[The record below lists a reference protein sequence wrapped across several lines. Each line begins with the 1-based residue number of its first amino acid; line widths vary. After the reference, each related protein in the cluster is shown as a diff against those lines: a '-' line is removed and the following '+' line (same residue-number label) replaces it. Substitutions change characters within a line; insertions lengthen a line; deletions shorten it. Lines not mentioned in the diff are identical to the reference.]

1 MTVNGSGRWLMASNT
16 LHIIID
22 PSGAQRGSAQT
33 VQAINSI
40 VNATTNLNIQI
51 NQTNN
56 NLDRVGRAADRNS
69 SLLRKMSNAWL
80 VLRSAMILSIPLKM
94 FSAFIDK
101 IISVDRSYQQFMASM
116 YVSTSSMTKSKQAFD
131 FVARAA
137 RAYGVELET
146 LSKSYAKFRASAS
159 ATLPTAAIDRLFL
172 SVSAVASVL
181 HMAPQS
187 VDRMFT
193 AFTQMAS
200 KGQIYSEELKQ
211 QLGEHLPGAVALAAQ
226 AMGVSVRQLMD
237 DMKKGKVDIVK
248 FFSNMPDV
256 IMEKFGKAA
265 EISAL
270 SIQSQINNLK
280 STIYRNF
287 VELNNSGAALG
298 LAKFIQ
304 SIDNILQPTS
314 AHFVAFGKVV
324 GEAFLKSADF
334 INSLKPEEVEKFAH
348 QLVEGASAL
357 IQLVIW
363 FTKASIFVVQHGEA
377 IWDLILAYGALRVA
391 IWGYTAAAA
400 GSVVGSS
407 LAAKGLGVL
416 GRLAAVVAAFFVGW
430 QIGTVLREKF
440 LSVELFGIA
449 LARKLHQIM
458 QAFVDI
464 IKTMISI
471 SAASFKTLA
480 EGAVNSIS
488 GMVTS
493 VINLVP
499 GVNIQAPKVNFG
511 ASEAWGNVAKNAA
524 STIGHWKT
532 IGSGY
537 DGLADDAIDR
547 KYNKP
552 DRISDMS
559 NQYGSQIEEQHKLNA
574 EFEKLKAEADEML
587 AKMPKDDKS
596 SGDAKKSAAKLAKE
610 SRETVGYI
618 NEIVSNLKQAYDDKI
633 QSIKNMV
640 EAEEYSPTQGFQAQ
654 IEALKSY
661 TSQAQAEIMKALNSQ
676 GLTMKMKA
684 DLQGKYIDLE
694 RNMVNETKKLQTEM
708 LDERRDYLNTIA
720 DLEQDVGVKRLTEL
734 DKFVQD
740 WERKYSKI
748 AQRAQKEGDT
758 ALIGRIKS
766 AASFG
771 VSKSAMIPNDK
782 AGYSEFDAAKDKVAN
797 RGDLFKYDGGT
808 QTKAVIGAYDEMFRQ
823 IQPLIKQG
831 TVTEQE
837 ATRIHNDLMKA
848 RAQSV
853 RDASIS
859 IMQSRQSIGASSD
872 FESMILFLNNIRDG
886 FIDLRTEAINMAI
899 EIGKALTD
907 NISSNLTSVITG
919 AKTLKEAF
927 ADIASTI
934 FDTVI
939 QAIIQMGVK
948 WAATTLMNSMLGKTA
963 AAESTAT
970 AAATGTSITASMA
983 PAAATTSL
991 ATMGGNTIS
1000 ASTGMLAFGALMAMM
1015 LGGLLAGAFDNGGY
1029 IPDGKLGIVGE
1040 YGPEI
1045 IQGPVAVTGRKTTE
1059 SILSSAASN
1068 GSGAGGNVV
1077 SIQVDVNVT
1086 DSGSST
1092 NVSSPGNISEKE
1104 FKAMG
1109 DQMARVAEQVI
1120 LKNIKQGGLLDG
1132 FKR

>member
-1 MTVNGSGRWLMASNT
+1 MVSNT

-22 PSGAQRGSAQT
+22 PSGAQRGSVQT

-69 SLLRKMSNAWL
+69 SLLKKMSNAWL
-80 VLRSAMILSIPLKM
+80 ALKSAMILSIPLKM
-94 FSAFIDK
+94 FDMFIDK
-101 IISVDRSYQQFMASM
+101 MISVDRSYQQFMASM
-116 YVSTSSMTKSKQAFD
+116 YVSTSSMAKSKEAFD

-181 HMAPQS
+181 HLAPQS

-287 VELNNSGAALG
+287 VELNNSGAAMG

-314 AHFVAFGKVV
+314 EHFKAFGKVV
-324 GEAFLKSADF
+324 GEAFLKAADF
-334 INSLKPEEVEKFAH
+334 INALTPDEVARFAE
-348 QLVEGASAL
+348 QLVAAASAL
-357 IQLVIW
+357 IQLVAW
-363 FTKASIFVVQHGEA
+363 LAKVTTFVVQNGEA
-377 IWDLILAYGALRVA
+377 IVDLTIAYGALRVA
-391 IWGYTAAAA
+391 VWGYTAAAA

-416 GRLAAVVAAFFVGW
+416 GRVAAVLASFFVGW

-449 LARKLHQIM
+449 LARKLHQII
-458 QAFVDI
+458 QAFIDVVR
-464 IKTMISI
+464 TMISI
-471 SAASFKTLA
+471 ASASFRTLA

-488 GMVTS
+488 GMATA

-499 GVNIQAPKVNFG
+499 GINIQAPKVNFG
-511 ASEAWGNVAKNAA
+511 ASDAWGKAAQNAA
-524 STIGHWKT
+524 STIGNWKS

-537 DGLADDAIDR
+537 DGLAADAIDR
-547 KYNKP
+547 KYNKS
-552 DRISDMS
+552 DRITDMS
-559 NQYGSQIEEQHKLNA
+559 NKYGSQIEEQHKLNA

-587 AKMPKDDKS
+587 AKMPKEDKS
-596 SGDAKKSAAKLAKE
+596 SGDSKQKAAKLAKDT
-610 SRETVGYI
+610 RETIGYI
-618 NEIVSNLKQAYDDKI
+618 NEVVSNLKQAYDDKI
-633 QSIKNMV
+633 QLIKNMV
-640 EAEEYSPTQGFQAQ
+640 EAEEYSPTQGYLAQ

-661 TSQAQAEIMKALNSQ
+661 TSEAQAEIMKALNNQ
-676 GLTMKMKA
+676 GLTLKMKA

-708 LDERRDYLNTIA
+708 LNERRDYLNSIA
-720 DLEQDVGVKRLTEL
+720 DLEQEVGVKRLTEL
-734 DKFVQD
+734 DKFVQN
-740 WERKYSKI
+740 WERKYKKL

-758 ALIGRIKS
+758 AIIGRIE
-766 AASFG
+766 AAARFG
-771 VSKSAMIPNDK
+771 VSKSAMIPNEK
-782 AGYSEFDAAKDKVAN
+782 AGYSEFEAAKDKKSN
-797 RGDLFKYDGGT
+797 LGNLFKYDSGT
-808 QTKAVIGAYDEMFRQ
+808 QVKAILGEYEELFKQ
-823 IQPLIKQG
+823 IEPLMKQG
-831 TVTEQE
+831 TINETE
-837 ATRIHNDLMKA
+837 ATNIHNSLMAA
-848 RAQSV
+848 RVQATREAAVAARQA
-853 RDASIS
+853 RQDIGIS
-859 IMQSRQSIGASSD
+859 TNEDSL
-872 FESMILFLNNIRDG
+872 ILFLNNIRNG
-886 FIDLRTEAINMAI
+886 FIDLKTEAINMSI

-934 FDTVI
+934 FDSVI
-939 QAIIQMGVK
+939 QAIIQMGVR
-948 WAATTLMNSMLGKTA
+948 WAATTMMNNMLGKA
-963 AAESTAT
+963 SAAESTAT
-970 AAATGTSITASMA
+970 AAATGASITASMA

-991 ATMGGNTIS
+991 ATMGSNTIS
-1000 ASTGMLAFGALMAMM
+1000 ASTGMLAFGAVMAAM
-1015 LGGLLAGAFDNGGY
+1015 LGALLAGAFDNGGY

-1068 GSGAGGNVV
+1068 GSAGGNVV
-1077 SIQVDVNVT
+1077 SIQVDVDVT
-1086 DSGSST
+1086 NNGSST
-1092 NVSSPGNISEKE
+1092 NVSSQGGIQESE

-1109 DQMARVAEQVI
+1109 DQMAKVAEQVI

>member
-1 MTVNGSGRWLMASNT
+1 MVSNT

-69 SLLRKMSNAWL
+69 TLLRKLSNAWL

-94 FSAFIDK
+94 FDMFIDK

-116 YVSTSSMTKSKQAFD
+116 YVSTNSMAKSKEAFD

-181 HMAPQS
+181 HLAPQS

-287 VELNNSGAALG
+287 VELNNSGAAMG

-304 SIDNILQPTS
+304 SIDNILQPTTE
-314 AHFVAFGKVV
+314 HFKVFGIVV
-324 GEAFLKSADF
+324 GEAFLKAADF
-334 INSLKPEEVEKFAH
+334 INALTPEEVAKFAE
-348 QLVEGASAL
+348 QLVAAASAL
-357 IQLVIW
+357 IQLVAW
-363 FTKASIFVVQHGEA
+363 LAKVTTFVVQNGEA
-377 IWDLILAYGALRVA
+377 IVDLTIAYGALKVA
-391 IWGYTAAAA
+391 VWGYTAAAA

-407 LAAKGLGVL
+407 LAAKGLGLL
-416 GRLAAVVAAFFVGW
+416 GRTAAVVAAFFVGW
-430 QIGTVLREKF
+430 QIGTVLKEKF

-471 SAASFKTLA
+471 SAASFKSLA
-480 EGAVNSIS
+480 EGAINSIS
-488 GMVTS
+488 GMATS
-493 VINLVP
+493 VVNLVP

-511 ASEAWGNVAKNAA
+511 ASEAWAGAAANAA
-524 STIGHWKT
+524 KVVSNWKT
-532 IGSGY
+532 IGTGY
-537 DGLADDAIDR
+537 DALGDDAIDR
-547 KYNKP
+547 RHNKP
-552 DRISDMS
+552 DRVTDMS
-559 NQYGSQIEEQHKLNA
+559 NKMGPQVEEIQKLMA
-574 EFEKLKAEADEML
+574 EHERLKAEAERET
-587 AKMPKDDKS
+587 AKMQKAFGGSASDDS
-596 SGDAKKSAAKLAKE
+596 KKKAAKLAKE
-610 SRETVGYI
+610 SREFVSYS
-618 NEIVSNLKQAYDDKI
+618 NEIVSNLKQAYDDKV

-640 EAEEYSPTQGFQAQ
+640 EAEEYSPTQGYQAQ
-654 IEALKSY
+654 LEALKSY
-661 TSQAQAEIMKALNSQ
+661 TSEAISLIDAALLKENLSLKSRADLI
-676 GLTMKMKA
+676 GKKA
-684 DLQGKYIDLE
+684 DLLRDELNI
-694 RNMVNETKKLQTEM
+694 TKSIQTEM
-708 LDERRDYLNTIA
+708 SKERKEYLQSIT
-720 DLEQDVGVKRLTEL
+720 DLEIEFGLNRLTEL
-734 DKFVQD
+734 DAF
-740 WERKYSKI
+740 ENKYAKKI
-748 AQRAQKEGDT
+748 SELVNRAKKEGDKAT
-758 ALIGRIKS
+758 LARLQTLAV
-766 AASFG
+766 AAPY
-771 VSKSAMIPNDK
+771 KSAMVANDSV
-782 AGYSEFDAAKDKVAN
+782 GYSEFDAAKDKKSKYS
-797 RGDLFKYDGGT
+797 DLFKYDSGT
-808 QTKAVIGAYDEMFRQ
+808 HVKAVIGEYDEMFRK

-831 TVTEQE
+831 TITEQE
-837 ATRIHNDLMKA
+837 ATRIHNDLMMSRVKA
-848 RAQSV
+848 TK
-853 RDASIS
+853 DA
-859 IMQSRQSIGASSD
+859 AA
-872 FESMILFLNNIRDG
+872 
-886 FIDLRTEAINMAI
+886 AIANARI
-899 EIGKALTD
+899 EIGAGSWNDGLVSMLNDVAGGFTNLETSAIQAFKDIGKSMSQNVSQNLTD
-907 NISSNLTSVITG
+907 VITG
-919 AKTLKEAF
+919 AQTLGEAF
-927 ADIASTI
+927 NNVARAII
-934 FDTVI
+934 EQVI
-939 QAIIQMGVK
+939 QAIIQIGIQM
-948 WAATTLMNSMLGKTA
+948 AATTAMNSLTSKAA

-970 AAATGTSITASMA
+970 AAASGAAITTAMA
-983 PAAATTSL
+983 PAAATTTL
-991 ATMGGNTIS
+991 ATAGANTVT
-1000 ASTGMLAFGALMAMM
+1000 ASTGMLAFGAVLAAM
-1015 LGGLLAGAFDNGGY
+1015 LGALLAGAFDNGGY
-1029 IPDGKLGIVGE
+1029 IPDGKFGIVGE

-1059 SILSSAASN
+1059 DIISSATSNKESVRASMPSN
-1068 GSGAGGNVV
+1068 TQSEPAQAN
-1077 SIQVDVNVT
+1077 
-1086 DSGSST
+1086 
-1092 NVSSPGNISEKE
+1092 SSPTEVHYHSYQINAMDAKSFSRYIDKNSKSVAKGLKTFDRGFN
-1104 FKAMG
+1104 KA
-1109 DQMARVAEQVI
+1109 
-1120 LKNIKQGGLLDG
+1120 
-1132 FKR
+1132 

>member
-1 MTVNGSGRWLMASNT
+1 MVSNT

-69 SLLRKMSNAWL
+69 TLLRKMSNAWL
-80 VLRSAMILSIPLKM
+80 ALKSAMILSIPLKM
-94 FSAFIDK
+94 FDMMIDK

-116 YVSTSSMTKSKQAFD
+116 YVSTSSMAKSKEAFD

-287 VELNNSGAALG
+287 VELNNSGAAMG

-314 AHFVAFGKVV
+314 EHFKVFGKVV
-324 GEAFLKSADF
+324 GEAFLKAADF
-334 INSLKPEEVEKFAH
+334 INALTPEEVAKFAE
-348 QLVEGASAL
+348 QLIAAASAL
-357 IQLVIW
+357 IQLVAW
-363 FTKASIFVVQHGEA
+363 LAKVTTFVVQNGEA
-377 IWDLILAYGALRVA
+377 IVDLAIAYGALRVA
-391 IWGYTAAAA
+391 VWGYTAAAA

-416 GRLAAVVAAFFVGW
+416 GRIAAVVAAFFVGW
-430 QIGTVLREKF
+430 QIGTVLKEKF

-449 LARKLHQIM
+449 LARKLHQIV
-458 QAFVDI
+458 QGFIDI
-464 IKTMISI
+464 VKTMISI
-471 SAASFKTLA
+471 ASASVRTLA
-480 EGAVNSIS
+480 EGTVNSIS
-488 GMVTS
+488 GMATAV
-493 VINLVP
+493 VNLVP

-511 ASEAWGNVAKNAA
+511 ASDAWGKVAQNAA
-524 STIGHWKT
+524 STVGNWNQIGA
-532 IGSGY
+532 GY
-537 DGLADDAIDR
+537 DGLAADAIDR
-547 KYNKP
+547 KYNKS
-552 DRISDMS
+552 DRIPDMS

-596 SGDAKKSAAKLAKE
+596 SGDTKKKAAKLAKE
-610 SRETVGYI
+610 TKEVVGYI

-633 QSIKNMV
+633 QLIKNMV
-640 EAEEYSPTQGFQAQ
+640 EAEEYSPTQGYLAQ

-661 TSQAQAEIMKALNSQ
+661 TSQAQAEIMKALNRQ

-708 LDERRDYLNTIA
+708 LNERRDYLNSIA
-720 DLEQDVGVKRLTEL
+720 DLEQEVGVKRLTEL
-734 DKFVQD
+734 DKFVQN
-740 WERKYSKI
+740 WERKYSKL

-758 ALIGRIKS
+758 AMIGRIES
-766 AASFG
+766 AARFG
-771 VSKSAMIPNDK
+771 VSKAAMIPNDK
-782 AGYSEFDAAKDKVAN
+782 AGYSEFDAAKDKKSN
-797 RGDLFKYDGGT
+797 HGDLFQFDSGT
-808 QTKAVIGAYDEMFRQ
+808 QYKAVIGEYDAMFRQ

-831 TVTEQE
+831 TITEQE
-837 ATRIHNDLMKA
+837 ATRIHNDLMMARVKA
-848 RAQSV
+848 T
-853 RDASIS
+853 RDAATAVANARVEIGAGTWGDGLVSMLADVADGFRNIKSSAIQTFKAIGKSIS
-859 IMQSRQSIGASSD
+859 QHVSQ
-872 FESMILFLNNIRDG
+872 N
-886 FIDLRTEAINMAI
+886 
-899 EIGKALTD
+899 LTD
-907 NISSNLTSVITG
+907 VITG
-919 AKTLKEAF
+919 AQTLGEAF
-927 ADIASTI
+927 NNIARSI
-934 FDTVI
+934 IEQVL
-939 QAIIQMGVK
+939 QAIIQMGIQ
-948 WAATTLMNSMLGKTA
+948 WAATMAMSSLMSKA
-963 AAESTAT
+963 VAVESTAT
-970 AAATGTSITASMA
+970 AAASGAAITTAMT

-991 ATMGGNTIS
+991 ATMGANTVTAS
-1000 ASTGMLAFGALMAMM
+1000 AGVLAFGAVMAAM
-1015 LGGLLAGAFDNGGY
+1015 LGALLAGAFDNGGY
-1029 IPDGKLGIVGE
+1029 IPDGKFGIVGE

-1059 SILSSAASN
+1059 DIISSATSN
-1068 GSGAGGNVV
+1068 KESMK
-1077 SIQVDVNVT
+1077 
-1086 DSGSST
+1086 SSMPSNDQSQLNAT
-1092 NVSSPGNISEKE
+1092 EVKSEVHNHHYKISAMDARSFEKYIGKNSQSVAKGLKGFNRN
-1104 FKAMG
+1104 FKKA
-1109 DQMARVAEQVI
+1109 
-1120 LKNIKQGGLLDG
+1120 
-1132 FKR
+1132 

>member
-1 MTVNGSGRWLMASNT
+1 MTVSGSGRWHMVSNT

-69 SLLRKMSNAWL
+69 SLLQKMSNAWL
-80 VLRSAMILSIPLKM
+80 ALKSAMILSIPLKLFDM
-94 FSAFIDK
+94 FIDK
-101 IISVDRSYQQFMASM
+101 MISVDRSYQQFMASM
-116 YVSTSSMTKSKQAFD
+116 YVSTNSIAKSKEAFD

-146 LSKSYAKFRASAS
+146 LSKSYAKFKASAS
-159 ATLPTAAIDRLFL
+159 STLPTAAIDRLFL

-287 VELNNSGAALG
+287 VELNNSGAAMG

-314 AHFVAFGKVV
+314 EHFKVFGKVV
-324 GEAFLKSADF
+324 GEAFLKAADF
-334 INSLKPEEVEKFAH
+334 INALTPEEVAKFAE
-348 QLVEGASAL
+348 QLIAATSAL
-357 IQLVIW
+357 IQLVVW
-363 FTKASIFVVQHGEA
+363 LAKVTTFVVQNGEA
-377 IWDLILAYGALRVA
+377 IVDLAIAYGALRVA

-407 LAAKGLGVL
+407 LATKGLGVL
-416 GRLAAVVAAFFVGW
+416 GRTAAVVAAFFVGW

-449 LARKLHQIM
+449 LARKLHQIV
-458 QAFVDI
+458 QSFIDI

-471 SAASFKTLA
+471 SSASFRTLA

-488 GMVTS
+488 GMATS
-493 VINLVP
+493 VVNLVP
-499 GVNIQAPKVNFG
+499 GINIQAPKVNFG
-511 ASEAWGNVAKNAA
+511 AADAWGNAAKNAA
-524 STIGHWKT
+524 SVVGNWKT

-537 DGLADDAIDR
+537 DGLASDAIDR
-547 KYNKP
+547 RYNKS
-552 DRISDMS
+552 DRITDMS
-559 NQYGSQIEEQHKLNA
+559 NKYGSQIEEQHKLNA

-587 AKMPKDDKS
+587 AKMPRDDKA
-596 SGDAKKSAAKLAKE
+596 SGDSKQKAAKLAKDTK
-610 SRETVGYI
+610 ETIGYI

-640 EAEEYSPTQGFQAQ
+640 EAEEYSPTQGYLAQ

-661 TSQAQAEIMKALNSQ
+661 TSQAQAEIMKALNHE
-676 GLTMKMKA
+676 GLTLKMKE
-684 DLQGKYIDLE
+684 DLQGKYVDLE

-708 LDERRDYLNTIA
+708 LNERRDYLNSIA
-720 DLEQDVGVKRLTEL
+720 DLEQEVGVKRLTEL
-734 DKFVQD
+734 DKFVEN
-740 WERKYSKI
+740 WERKYSKL

-758 ALIGRIKS
+758 VMIDRIE
-766 AASFG
+766 AAARFG
-771 VSKSAMIPNDK
+771 ISKSAMVPNDK
-782 AGYSEFDAAKDKVAN
+782 AGYSEFDAAKDKKSN
-797 RGDLFKYDGGT
+797 RGDLFKFDSST
-808 QTKAVIGAYDEMFRQ
+808 QVKAIIGEYDEMFRQ

-831 TVTEQE
+831 TITEQE
-837 ATRIHNDLMKA
+837 ATRIHNDLMMA
-848 RAQSV
+848 RAKATK
-853 RDASIS
+853 DAAAEIANARLEIGAGTWDDGLVGMLHDVADGFTSIKSSAIQTFKDIGKSIS
-859 IMQSRQSIGASSD
+859 Q
-872 FESMILFLNNIRDG
+872 
-886 FIDLRTEAINMAI
+886 DLSQN
-899 EIGKALTD
+899 LTD
-907 NISSNLTSVITG
+907 VIMG
-919 AKTLKEAF
+919 AQSLQEAF
-927 ADIASTI
+927 ANIGETI
-934 FDTVI
+934 LKTLI
-939 QAIIQMGVK
+939 NAIIQMGVQ
-948 WAATTLMNSMLGKTA
+948 WAATTAMNQILGT
-963 AAESTAT
+963 T
-970 AAATGTSITASMA
+970 AAATATSTAAASGAAITAEMA
-983 PAAATTSL
+983 PAAAATSL
-991 ATMGGNTIS
+991 ATMGGNTITAS
-1000 ASTGMLAFGALMAMM
+1000 AGVLAFGAVMAAM
-1015 LGGLLAGAFDNGGY
+1015 LGALLAGAFDNGGY
-1029 IPDGKLGIVGE
+1029 IPDGKFGIVGE

-1059 SILSSAASN
+1059 DILSGSRKESENRANAASAQTN
-1068 GSGAGGNVV
+1068 NVEV
-1077 SIQVDVNVT
+1077 KNDNRLNIYNVL
-1086 DSGSST
+1086 SPEVVISALRSPIGEKAVL
-1092 NVSSPGNISEKE
+1092 NVIDRNRTKANI
-1104 FKAMG
+1104 
-1109 DQMARVAEQVI
+1109 
-1120 LKNIKQGGLLDG
+1120 
-1132 FKR
+1132 